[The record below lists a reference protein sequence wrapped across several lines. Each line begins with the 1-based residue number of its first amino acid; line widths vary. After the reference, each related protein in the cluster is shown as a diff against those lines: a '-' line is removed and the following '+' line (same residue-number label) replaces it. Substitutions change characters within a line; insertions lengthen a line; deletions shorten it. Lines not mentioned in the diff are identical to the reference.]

1 MKSMADCR
9 VIVAGLVAL
18 GGLVQGAW
26 AKTIVVNSSY
36 GAVVFVNPG
45 RHLADLALPGS
56 HTDARFRPVFAAF
69 GPTTGAARSGDH
81 DFNSTPVE
89 ASFVPRG
96 ALSGL
101 YKEARRFAQNRG
113 YAWEAPPVGNGT
125 SMVGPVPQSDFRAML
140 LVGAVLVVHQLRRK
154 HRSLKQ
160 SLIAG

>member
-1 MKSMADCR
+1 MKSMAVRR
-9 VIVAGLVAL
+9 VIVAGLLAL
-18 GGLVQGAW
+18 GGLVQGVW

-45 RHLADLALPGS
+45 KHLADLALPLS
-56 HTDARFRPVFAAF
+56 HADASFRPVFAAF
-69 GPTTGAARSGDH
+69 GVPTAARLADH
-81 DFNSTPVE
+81 NFNSTPVE
-89 ASFVPRG
+89 ASFVPPG

-101 YKEARRFAQNRG
+101 YKEARRFAQHRG
-113 YAWEAPPVGNGT
+113 YALSAPPVGNGT

-140 LVGAVLVVHQLRRK
+140 LVGAVLVAHQLRRK